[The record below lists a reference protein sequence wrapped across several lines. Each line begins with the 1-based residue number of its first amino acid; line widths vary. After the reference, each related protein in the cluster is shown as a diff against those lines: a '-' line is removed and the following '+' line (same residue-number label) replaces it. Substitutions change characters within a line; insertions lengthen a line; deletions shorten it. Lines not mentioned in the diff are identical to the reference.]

1 MIELPTALAV
11 ILALVVLVLGV
22 TVGVVCTLFWAV
34 RLVAVPIRS
43 GRDET

>member
-22 TVGVVCTLFWAV
+22 TVGVIATLLWAV

-43 GRDET
+43 RRDET

>member
-11 ILALVVLVLGV
+11 ILAVVVLVLGV
-22 TVGVVCTLFWAV
+22 VLGVIATLLWAV

-43 GRDET
+43 RRDEA